1 MPARFT
7 LGIDLGGTTTV
18 LAVIDAQN
26 NVTWERVFPTR
37 PEAGADDVLGRVARA
52 AREARAE
59 FPFAAAGAAV
69 AAQINPRTGVLVASP
84 NLKFE
89 NVPLAAALRE
99 GLGVPVVAEND
110 VNAAAYAEYLSEA
123 SPREPLL
130 AVFVGTGIGGGLVAG
145 GKIFHG
151 ADGFAAE
158 IGHVPVVAEG
168 GEPCGCGR
176 RGCVEAYA
184 GGAAIVRRAAA
195 RCGEGAREFEDVDAV
210 VREAEAGDE
219 GCRAV
224 LEEAATYLGVA
235 LAAAVNLLNPGT
247 LVIGGGVA
255 RAWPALEERAVERM
269 TASALPP
276 SFTSLATRR
285 AIWDRRAGV
294 IGAAALARRL
304 AATADKK

>member
-18 LAVIDAQN
+18 LAVVDAQN
-26 NVTWERVFPTR
+26 NVAWERSFPTR

-52 AREARAE
+52 AESARAE
-59 FPFAAAGAAV
+59 LPFAAAGAAV

-99 GLGVPVVAEND
+99 SLGVPVAVEND
-110 VNAAAYAEYLSEA
+110 VAAAAYGEYLA
-123 SPREPLL
+123 DDSPRLPLL
-130 AVFVGTGIGGGLVAG
+130 AVFVGTGIGGGLVADG
-145 GKIFHG
+145 EIFHG

-168 GEPCGCGR
+168 GERCGCGR

-184 GGAAIVRRAAA
+184 GGSAIMRRAAA
-195 RCGEGAREFEDVDAV
+195 RCGGGARDFEDVDAV

-255 RAWPALEERAVERM
+255 RAWPALVDRAVERM
-269 TASALPP
+269 KISTLAPLLASLV
-276 SFTSLATRR
+276 TRR
-285 AIWDRRAGV
+285 ALWDRRAGV
-294 IGAAALARRL
+294 IGAAARARGLGNGER
-304 AATADKK
+304 

>member
-1 MPARFT
+1 MA
-7 LGIDLGGTTTV
+7 
-18 LAVIDAQN
+18 
-26 NVTWERVFPTR
+26 WERSFPTR

-52 AREARAE
+52 ASEARAE
-59 FPFAAAGAAV
+59 TAFAAAGVAV
-69 AAQINPRTGVLVASP
+69 AAQINPRTGVLAASP

-89 NVPLAAALRE
+89 NVPLAAALSE
-99 GLGVPVVAEND
+99 GLGVPVVVEND
-110 VNAAAYAEYLSEA
+110 VNAAAYAEYLADDSI
-123 SPREPLL
+123 REPLL
-130 AVFVGTGIGGGLVAG
+130 AVFVGTGIGGGLIAG
-145 GKIFHG
+145 GEIFCG

-158 IGHVPVVAEG
+158 IGHVPVAAED

-195 RCGEGAREFEDVDAV
+195 RCGGGTREFEDVDAV

-224 LEEAATYLGVA
+224 LEEAAQYLGVA

-255 RAWPALEERAVERM
+255 RAWPPLAERAVERM
-269 TASALPP
+269 ERSALPP
-276 SFTSLATRR
+276 SLTSLATRR
-285 AIWDRRAGV
+285 AIVDRRAGV
-294 IGAAALARRL
+294 IGAAALARGL
-304 AATADKK
+304 AAGGK

>member
-18 LAVIDAQN
+18 LAVVDAQN
-26 NVTWERVFPTR
+26 NVAWERSFPTR
-37 PEAGADDVLGRVARA
+37 PEAGADDVLGRIAAA
-52 AREARAE
+52 AREAGAE
-59 FPFAAAGAAV
+59 LSFDAAGVAV

-89 NVPLAAALRE
+89 NVPLAAALQESLR
-99 GLGVPVVAEND
+99 VPVAVEND
-110 VNAAAYAEYLSEA
+110 VNVAAYGEYLADDSA
-123 SPREPLL
+123 RQPLL

-145 GKIFHG
+145 GEIFHG

-158 IGHVPVVAEG
+158 IGHVPVAAEG

-184 GGAAIVRRAAA
+184 GGAAIVRHAAA
-195 RCGEGAREFEDVDAV
+195 RCGGAAPAFEDVDAV

-219 GCRAV
+219 VCREV
-224 LEEAATYLGVA
+224 LEEAAAYLGIA

-255 RAWPALEERAVERM
+255 RAWPALAERALERM
-269 TASALPP
+269 KLSALAP
-276 SFTSLATRR
+276 SLTSLVTRR

-304 AATADKK
+304 AAGGE

>member
-26 NVTWERVFPTR
+26 NVAWERSFPTR
-37 PEAGADDVLGRVARA
+37 PEAGADDVLGRIAQA
-52 AREARAE
+52 ASEARAE
-59 FPFAAAGAAV
+59 LPFDAAGAAV
-69 AAQINPRTGVLVASP
+69 AAQVNLRTGVLVASP

-89 NVPLAAALRE
+89 DVPLAEALRE
-99 GLGVPVVAEND
+99 GLGVPAVVEND
-110 VNAAAYAEYLSEA
+110 VNAAAYAEYLADDSA
-123 SPREPLL
+123 REPLL

-145 GKIFHG
+145 GEIFHG

-184 GGAAIVRRAAA
+184 GGAAIVRRAEA
-195 RCGEGAREFEDVDAV
+195 RRAREAREFEDVDAV

-224 LEEAATYLGVA
+224 LEEAAAYLGVA

-247 LVIGGGVA
+247 LVVGGGVA
-255 RAWPALEERAVERM
+255 RAWPALVESALETMR
-269 TASALPP
+269 ASALPP
-276 SFTSLATRR
+276 SLASLATRR
-285 AIWDRRAGV
+285 AIFDRRAGV
-294 IGAAALARRL
+294 IGAAALARRI
-304 AATADKK
+304 AAAEQ